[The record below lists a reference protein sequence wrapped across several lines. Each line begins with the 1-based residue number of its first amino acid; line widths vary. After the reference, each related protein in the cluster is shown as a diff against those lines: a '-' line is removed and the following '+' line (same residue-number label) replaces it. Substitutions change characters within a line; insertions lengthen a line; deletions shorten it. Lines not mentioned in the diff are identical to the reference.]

1 MKPEHLDREE
11 RRHERSRAGLAPAFC
26 RRCDEEWPCLAVAII
41 DYARERAAREACE
54 AAGPKPG
61 LVSLTAIA
69 NADDTCRYWAEWS
82 VPFRTLV
89 GVEAST
95 PTNAYLALFAKL
107 TK

>member
-1 MKPEHLDREE
+1 MTLTLKTLAFMGNLLDDGDFEPNSE
-11 RRHERSRAGLAPAFC
+11 DLA
-26 RRCDEEWPCLAVAII
+26 ELIE
-41 DYARERAAREACE
+41 YARERAAREACE

-95 PTNAYLALFAKL
+95 PTNAYLALFAEL